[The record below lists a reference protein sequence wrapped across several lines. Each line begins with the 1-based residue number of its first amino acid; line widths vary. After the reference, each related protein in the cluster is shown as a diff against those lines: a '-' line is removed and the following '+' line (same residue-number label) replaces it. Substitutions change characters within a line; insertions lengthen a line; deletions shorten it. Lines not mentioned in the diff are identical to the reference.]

1 MARTPE
7 GKVEDHLFKQCKKL
21 DFVCLKFTSP
31 ANSGVPDRVIIGNG
45 LTVFLELKAPGESL
59 RRLQQEITNEMI
71 AHGAIVRVAD
81 TKALVDELLAE
92 IVAGAVSSA
101 ALQERRK
108 TRVFTPRPGA
118 SAALLRDQLAR
129 SVPKATPSQVD
140 ELMTAA
146 GDAGRALASAG
157 PRPLTT
163 SATP

>member
-21 DFVCLKFTSP
+21 DLVCLKFTSP

-59 RRLQQEITNEMI
+59 RALQHEVTSEMVR
-71 AHGAIVRVAD
+71 HGAIVRVAN

-92 IVAGAVSSA
+92 IVAGTVSSTV
-101 ALQERRK
+101 LPERRK

-118 SAALLRDQLAR
+118 SAALLRDQLAE
-129 SVPKATPSQVD
+129 SLPKATPAQVD
-140 ELMTAA
+140 ELVAMATN
-146 GDAGRALASAG
+146 AGRNINAAAKAAAS
-157 PRPLTT
+157 TT
-163 SATP
+163 P